1 MKTSVNVR
9 LEENIV
15 LTLEQLSKELNTTKT
30 DIIEKAI
37 KFFSQKNMTPQ
48 NNLLQFAGI
57 LDKKESQTMLD
68 AINNSKNSKEFVL
81 DME

>member
-68 AINNSKNSKEFVL
+68 AINNSKNSKEFEL